1 MPSKSGKS
9 KPAAAT
15 EKPVGLQID
24 PTHLVLGDINLSVPV
39 PMLADQ
45 SLLAS
50 LGEPEHDDEVSPPQ
64 AEVAPPDKATPN
76 LIGFVDTMSLAE
88 IRGWAWDPA
97 QPDTPIAVELM
108 DGDMCVLRVV
118 ADSYRIDLHANG
130 IGNGQH
136 GFIIATPAAIF
147 QKSRHYVRICR
158 ASDGIDLANSG
169 QWLSRDTAGFDQMAA
184 EHLEQQIFGA
194 IDIARHADDL
204 NQPIAAVLTGL
215 NTLVNA
221 RMALA
226 HDKPSAGRTVL
237 RELPF
242 DATVS
247 DWMRDLLTK
256 LQHDHPPVYF
266 EPAETPLVSIVIP
279 VHNKF
284 GTTYNCL
291 KSILL
296 HPSKVSFEIIVVDD
310 CSTDETLLASLVV
323 SGGCRVHRNESNLG
337 FVRSSNAGAALARGT
352 YLFFLN
358 NDTLVRDGWL
368 DELVATFESVPN
380 VGIAGAKLLFEDGTL
395 QEAGGIIWRLGDGWN
410 WGRGK
415 NPADPSFSYLRDADW
430 VSGAALMIP
439 TDLFRSLGG
448 FDELYVPAYYE
459 DTDLAFRVR
468 ALGKRV
474 VVQPASEI
482 VHLEG
487 VSNGT
492 DVHGTGMKR
501 YQLTNLRKFQ
511 QRWADTLALHRYN
524 GEHPELEAERS
535 VARRAFFIDET
546 VPTPDKDAG
555 SNAALEHMVALMAL
569 GYKVTFLP
577 ADNMAQINPYTAN
590 LQKIGVEC
598 LYAPYYWSVEEVF
611 RKTRVKP
618 DLVYLHRY
626 NNASKYA
633 TMVRR
638 YFPDCQIVFNVA
650 DLHFLRMER
659 EAALTGDLTLQAKAA
674 QQRRVELST
683 MHDVDRVIVH
693 SSFEQ
698 DLLTTVDP
706 ELPIT
711 VVPWTIHPRP
721 TQLPF
726 ASRSGFAFVGGY
738 NHPPN
743 VDAATYLASDIM
755 PLVRKLTKA
764 RAYLVGSSMPPSVT
778 ALQSRDIDAVGY
790 VPELASILHRMC
802 CTVVP
807 LRYGAGVKG
816 KVLESFAH
824 GIPCVI
830 SEVAAEGLDMPET
843 LSWLIARS
851 PQEFADKIAKL
862 HSDEALNERLA
873 QAGLAFIE
881 SNFSGERV
889 TQIMRDMIAAL

>member
-1 MPSKSGKS
+1 MPAKTGPKAKTAQSGRGDPTALAGAKKPS
-9 KPAAAT
+9 AAPTVIPDIPPSHAETEPAAPLAV
-15 EKPVGLQID
+15 EPLARKPVEK
-24 PTHLVLGDINLSVPV
+24 LVPNAVGY
-39 PMLADQ
+39 AD
-45 SLLAS
+45 
-50 LGEPEHDDEVSPPQ
+50 V
-64 AEVAPPDKATPN
+64 
-76 LIGFVDTMSLAE
+76 MSLTE
-88 IRGWAWDPA
+88 IRGWAWNPA
-97 QPDTPIAVELM
+97 TPHQPIAIELM
-108 DGDMCVLRVV
+108 DGETVVLKLV
-118 ADSYRIDLHANG
+118 ADSYRGDLHANG
-130 IGNGQH
+130 VGNGCH
-136 GFIIATPAAIF
+136 GFVIASPAAIF
-147 QKSRHYVRICR
+147 QNSRHFVRLRR
-158 ASDGIDLANSG
+158 ASDGIDLTNSG
-169 QWLSRDTAGFDQMAA
+169 RWLTRDSAGFDHLAA
-184 EHLEQQIFGA
+184 DHLDQQIFGA
-194 IDIARHADDL
+194 IDTAHTAEDL
-204 NQPIAAVLTGL
+204 NQPIAAVLSGL

-226 HDKPSAGRTVL
+226 QDKAAAALITL
-237 RELPF
+237 RDLPY
-242 DATVS
+242 DATIG

-256 LQHDHPPVYF
+256 LQHDYAPLYF
-266 EPAETPLVSIVIP
+266 EPTETPLVSIVIP

-291 KSILL
+291 KSIQL
-296 HPSKVSFEIIVVDD
+296 HPSKASFEIIVVDD
-310 CSTDETLLASLVV
+310 CSTDETLLASLLI
-323 SGGCRVHRNESNLG
+323 SGGCRIHRNAANQG
-337 FVRSSNAGAALARGT
+337 FVRSSNAGAAIARGKFI
-352 YLFFLN
+352 FFLN

-368 DELVATFESVPN
+368 DELAATFDAVAN
-380 VGIAGAKLLFEDGTL
+380 IGIVGAKLLFEDGML
-395 QEAGGIIWRLGDGWN
+395 QEVGGIVWRLGDGWN

-415 NPADPSFSYLRDADW
+415 DSADPAYSYLRDADW

-439 TDLFRSLGG
+439 ADLFRSLGG

-468 ALGKRV
+468 AMGKRV

-492 DVHGTGMKR
+492 DVLGSGMKR

-511 QRWADTLALHRYN
+511 QRWADTLALHRFN
-524 GEHPELEAERS
+524 GEHPELEAERC
-535 VARRAFFIDET
+535 VKRRAYFIDET

-555 SNAALEHMVALMAL
+555 SNAALAHMVALMAL

-611 RKTRVKP
+611 RKARVKP

-638 YFPDCQIVFNVA
+638 YFPDCQVVFNVA

-659 EAALTGDLTLQAKAA
+659 EAALLGDTALQAKAA
-674 QQRRVELST
+674 EQRRAELAT

-693 SSFEQ
+693 SSYEQ
-698 DLLTTVDP
+698 NLLAGVDP
-706 ELPIT
+706 ELRIT
-711 VVPWTIHPRP
+711 VVPWTIHQRP
-721 TQLPF
+721 TRTPF
-726 ASRSGFAFVGGY
+726 SKRSGFAFVGGY

-743 VDAATYLASDIM
+743 VDAAMYLASDIM

-764 RAYLVGSSMPPSVT
+764 RAYLVGSAMPPTITS
-778 ALQSRDIDAVGY
+778 LQTGDIEAVGY

-830 SEVAAEGLDMPET
+830 SEVAAEGLDLPEA
-843 LSWLIARS
+843 LGWLIART
-851 PQEFADKIAKL
+851 PQEFADKIAEL
-862 HSDEALNERLA
+862 HSDEALNDRLA
-873 QAGLAFIE
+873 QAGLDFIV
-881 SNFSGERV
+881 SNFSGDRV
-889 TQIMRDMIAAL
+889 TQIMRDMLAAL